1 MDKVKNISL
10 GGFSFTIEETAY
22 NALNTYL
29 VEVHKHLSTNADK
42 DEFYTTLNSVW
53 LNCSKSK

>member
-29 VEVHKHLSTNADK
+29 VEVHKT
-42 DEFYTTLNSVW
+42 
-53 LNCSKSK
+53 SKYQCR